1 MGRQVAAFL
10 TVVVLNLA
18 AAYFL
23 GIAVVAKNYVEFGVS
38 DIVSCESG
46 LLFAL
51 VGGLISR
58 KYGFAF
64 AAGAVYLV
72 AWGLAIHFLNAATD
86 GKELSHIFRVN
97 ALGMA
102 ASVLAAMA
110 GACLGV
116 FLRNRKRSAA
126 TR

>member
-1 MGRQVAAFL
+1 MGRQLAAFL
-10 TVVVLNLA
+10 TVVVLNVA
-18 AAYFL
+18 ATYFL
-23 GIAVVAKNYVEFGVS
+23 GISVVAKNYVEFGVA

-58 KYGFAF
+58 KYSFALV
-64 AAGAVYLV
+64 AGAVYLGG
-72 AWGLAIHFLNAATD
+72 WGLAIHFLNAVTD
-86 GKELSHIFRVN
+86 GKELPHILSVN
-97 ALGMA
+97 ALGIA
-102 ASVLAAMA
+102 ASVMAAMA

-126 TR
+126 T

>member
-10 TVVVLNLA
+10 TMVVLKLA

-23 GIAVVAKNYVEFGVS
+23 GIAVVAKNYVEFGVA

-64 AAGAVYLV
+64 AAGAVYLGG
-72 AWGLAIHFLNAATD
+72 WGLAIHFLNAATD
-86 GKELSHIFRVN
+86 GNELSYLLRVN
-97 ALGMA
+97 ALSIA

-116 FLRNRKRSAA
+116 FLRNRKRSAV
-126 TR
+126 T

>member
-10 TVVVLNLA
+10 TMVVLKLA
-18 AAYFL
+18 AAYFF
-23 GIAVVAKNYVEFGVS
+23 GIAVVAKNYVEFGVA
-38 DIVSCESG
+38 DIVSCESS

-58 KYGFAF
+58 KYGFAL
-64 AAGAVYLV
+64 AAGAVYLGG
-72 AWGLAIHFLNAATD
+72 WGLAIHFLNAATD
-86 GKELSHIFRVN
+86 GRELSHIFQVN
-97 ALGMA
+97 ALSIT
-102 ASVLAAMA
+102 ASVLAAMT